1 MPMIRLG
8 LTGGIGMG
16 KSTAAELLAKRGAK
30 VCDSDALARELV
42 APGQPALAEIVEAF
56 GSGVLVRDGSLD
68 RAKVG
73 KLVFGDSAAR
83 EKLEGILHPRI
94 RKVWQARLEH
104 WLVAGERLAVTVIP
118 LLFETK
124 AESSFD
130 KIACVVCSP
139 ELQRERLRAREW
151 SDDQISNRIS
161 AQMAVGEKIK
171 RADHVIW
178 TDGTIEAHAA
188 QWDDLLSSWDVVD

>member
-1 MPMIRLG
+1 
-8 LTGGIGMG
+8 
-16 KSTAAELLAKRGAK
+16 
-30 VCDSDALARELV
+30 
-42 APGQPALAEIVEAF
+42 
-56 GSGVLVRDGSLD
+56 
-68 RAKVG
+68 
-73 KLVFGDSAAR
+73 
-83 EKLEGILHPRI
+83 
-94 RKVWQARLEH
+94 
-104 WLVAGERLAVTVIP
+104 
-118 LLFETK
+118 
-124 AESSFD
+124 D

-188 QWDDLLSSWDVVD
+188 QWDDLVSSWDVVD

>member
-30 VCDSDALARELV
+30 VCDSDALARELA
-42 APGQPALAEIVEAF
+42 APGQPALAEIVEVF
-56 GSGVLVRDGSLD
+56 GSGVLLGDGSMD

-73 KLVFGDSAAR
+73 ELVFGDSAAR
-83 EKLEGILHPRI
+83 GKLEAILHPRI
-94 RKVWQARLEH
+94 REAWQARLAG
-104 WLVAGERLAVTVIP
+104 WAAAGERLAVAVIP

-130 KIACVVCSP
+130 KIVCVACPP
-139 ELQRERLRAREW
+139 ELQRERLRARGW
-151 SDDQISNRIS
+151 SDEMIESRVA
-161 AQMAVGEKIK
+161 AQMAVDEKMR
-171 RADHVIW
+171 RAAHVIW
-178 TDGTIEAHAA
+178 TDGPVEAHAA
-188 QWDDLLSSWDVVD
+188 QWDSLLSSWAVVD

>member
-1 MPMIRLG
+1 MGTYSARPWSRDHRDQRCWTAQRGPVDPASVPTHPSPTTSRPRAVRGHREGRLG
-8 LTGGIGMG
+8 RSPFGP
-16 KSTAAELLAKRGAK
+16 TAPAVLLAVG
-30 VCDSDALARELV
+30 
-42 APGQPALAEIVEAF
+42 F
-56 GSGVLVRDGSLD
+56 GIAVV
-68 RAKVG
+68 
-73 KLVFGDSAAR
+73 
-83 EKLEGILHPRI
+83 
-94 RKVWQARLEH
+94 VWS
-104 WLVAGERLAVTVIP
+104 VAGERLAVAVIP

-178 TDGTIEAHAA
+178 TDGTIDAHAA